1 MKEKARSQKRFTVRD
16 VVYISIIFLLTA
28 GMTAMAIMAMLL
40 FTRKTK
46 EQSYYDKKVAAF
58 AVENSNYSK
67 GQIIFVG
74 DSITDLCPLDNYYQ
88 DLPKKTYNRGIGGD
102 TTDGLY
108 RRLKVSLYDI
118 EPSEIVLMIGIN
130 DLNLGK
136 PIDEIVQNYEN
147 ILSDIKVHL
156 PNTKLIAMSIIPM
169 NEEMVYFP
177 DIDAQNQKVITANSR
192 IKPLVEEK
200 EYTYLDLFSS
210 VKTENN
216 RLIKEYSEDGIHLN
230 DAGFK
235 VWAGLVKPLL

>member
-1 MKEKARSQKRFTVRD
+1 MEEKAPKQKRFTIKD
-16 VVYISIIFLLTA
+16 IIYLSIIFLLTA
-28 GMTAMAIMAMLL
+28 GMVTMAVFLL
-40 FTRKTK
+40 TK
-46 EQSYYDKKVAAF
+46 KKQEDQSSYYDKKVAAF
-58 AVENSNYSK
+58 AVENANYSK
-67 GQIIFVG
+67 GQIVFIG

-156 PNTKLIAMSIIPM
+156 PSTKLIAMSIMPM
-169 NEEMVYFP
+169 NEEMGYFS
-177 DIDAQNQKVITANSR
+177 DIDAQNQKVMTTNSR